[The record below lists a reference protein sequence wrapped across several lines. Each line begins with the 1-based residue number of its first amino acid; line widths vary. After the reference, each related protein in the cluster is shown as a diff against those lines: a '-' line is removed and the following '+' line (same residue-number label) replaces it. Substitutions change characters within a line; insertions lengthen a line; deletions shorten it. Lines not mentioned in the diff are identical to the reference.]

1 MVDKNHGLRI
11 VDSSFR
17 SEGAVTPPSRC
28 QLTAM
33 VVCDSQGRILY
44 WDDACQEIF
53 GWSRASILNTRI
65 HDVLFVR
72 VTEDM
77 LDDLLQAG
85 CRQDT
90 SQRWELQAVAQDGK
104 PLILEGRLPLLK
116 SHEGPNVALLFVP
129 EQKESAGLGAP
140 DNHSSGY
147 LPASTMRGFVHDLS
161 NLLTGIMGYVSLL
174 MWSKDDALSPQVRGY
189 VSVIEETTL
198 RALSLITRIGEVT
211 AAAQEAE
218 HKDNPQS

>member
-11 VDSSFR
+11 VDSTFR
-17 SEGAVTPPSRC
+17 LEGGVTPSPGC

-33 VVCDSQGRILY
+33 VVCDSRGRILY
-44 WDDACQEIF
+44 WDEACQAIF
-53 GWSRASILNTRI
+53 GWSRAGILNTRI
-65 HDVLFVR
+65 QDVLFVR
-72 VTEDM
+72 VSEEL

-85 CRQDT
+85 CRQNT

-116 SHEGPNVALLFVP
+116 SHEGPNVALLFIP
-129 EQKESAGLGAP
+129 EQKESAGSGAP
-140 DNHSSGY
+140 DGHPSGF

-174 MWSKDDALSPQVRGY
+174 MWTKDDALNPQLRGY

-218 HKDNPQS
+218 RKDNP